1 MAVGPYNGR
10 FASVTHATSSVVIE
24 CLGSWNINMDTDL
37 LDASVFGTVWG
48 KSKLGQI
55 KWSGSVS
62 GFYSVSTSSN
72 SNGQYTLLNDA
83 INQTLIQDIKF
94 FLNSTGDGSTTAY
107 FFMPNC
113 STDITNYSTLAGAY
127 IGNVKIGQEKNG
139 LASVSYDVVGDGPLA
154 LCMGASSVGI
164 IY

>member
-10 FASVTHATSSVVIE
+10 FAAVKFSTVTIE

-55 KWSGSVS
+55 KWSGSVT
-62 GFYSVSTSSN
+62 GFYSISTAAGST
-72 SNGQYTLLNDA
+72 GQYTLVNDA
-83 INQTLIQDIKF
+83 INQTFVQDIRF
-94 FLNSTGDGSTTAY
+94 YLNSTGDGSSTDY
-107 FFMPNC
+107 FFMPNY
-113 STDITNYSTLAGAY
+113 TTAGTNYSTSYGAY

-139 LASVSYDVVGDGPLA
+139 LASVSYDVVGDGALA
-154 LCMGASSVGI
+154 LYAISTTNPVVSG
-164 IY
+164 